1 MKNSLAQ
8 SVLGVSLGFFLMTEN
23 VIAQNDAIDWRQ
35 IAGGGGTSTGGAY
48 SVTGTIGQFGASMAL
63 IGGNFSLTGGFWS
76 LTADVQNTNAPSLF
90 IDDTGGNLIIH
101 WQAQTGW
108 VLQENRSLSQ
118 PTGWTNS
125 FGLVTVNGISF
136 HGVAN
141 PPSALFFRLKQ
152 N

>member
-1 MKNSLAQ
+1 MKNFLAQ
-8 SVLGVSLGFFLMTEN
+8 SVLGMSLGFFVMTQS
-23 VIAQNDAIDWRQ
+23 VTAQNEAIDWRQ
-35 IAGGGGTSTGGAY
+35 IAGGGGTSMGGPY
-48 SVTGTIGQFGASMAL
+48 SVTGTIGQFGASTAL
-63 IGGNFSLTGGFWS
+63 SGGSYSLIGGFWS
-76 LTADVQNTNAPSLF
+76 LIAFVENTNVPSLF

-108 VLQENRSLSQ
+108 VLQENPNLSQ

-141 PPSALFFRLKQ
+141 PPSALFFRLKRE
-152 N
+152 